1 MKRDSYDDEDDD
13 LDFDDDDD
21 DFDTSNSKSNSIS
34 TSNKFSSS
42 ARPTGM
48 TATSVTSKFS
58 AGAVSSFAKP
68 TTSTAKSTNPDPIIK
83 LLLSDSARAIGVNNS
98 ELTEDMINGL
108 IDKAQDV
115 ITAQPVFLQLTGPV
129 KIVSDIHG

>member
-1 MKRDSYDDEDDD
+1 MKGGSYDDEDDDD

-42 ARPTGM
+42 ARPTGLG
-48 TATSVTSKFS
+48 ATSVASKFS
-58 AGAVSSFAKP
+58 GGAVTSFAKP
-68 TTSTAKSTNPDPIIK
+68 AATTASASSNSLNPDPIIK

-98 ELTEDMINGL
+98 ELTEAMIISL
-108 IDKAQDV
+108 IEKA
-115 ITAQPVFLQLTGPV
+115 
-129 KIVSDIHG
+129 